1 MHEGGAAEELPQCEA
16 TLPGMYRSMCVELTL
31 HGLCVNTVLESR
43 HVHTLD
49 GVDLARDMGSG
60 EGGGDATD
68 ENAMTASA
76 FRLIKHLV
84 QEWMRDVIN
93 HNEAQV
99 DLLPRNPPASA
110 SAELAPP
117 PWP

>member
-1 MHEGGAAEELPQCEA
+1 
-16 TLPGMYRSMCVELTL
+16 MYRSMCVELTL

-60 EGGGDATD
+60 EGGGDAVD
-68 ENAMTASA
+68 ENSMTASA

-84 QEWMRDVIN
+84 QERMRTLTPN
-93 HNEAQV
+93 
-99 DLLPRNPPASA
+99 LNPNPN
-110 SAELAPP
+110 PNP
-117 PWP
+117 NPDH

>member
-1 MHEGGAAEELPQCEA
+1 
-16 TLPGMYRSMCVELTL
+16 MYRSMCVELTL
-31 HGLCVNTVLESR
+31 HGLCVNTVLESK

-49 GVDLARDMGSG
+49 GLDLAGVLDGGGGG
-60 EGGGDATD
+60 EGGGAGGGGEAVD
-68 ENAMTASA
+68 EAARTASA

-93 HNEAQV
+93 HNEPQV
-99 DLLPRNPPASA
+99 DLLPTNSPLIGLGLSPPR
-110 SAELAPP
+110 P

>member
-49 GVDLARDMGSG
+49 GVDLARDMVS
-60 EGGGDATD
+60 
-68 ENAMTASA
+68 
-76 FRLIKHLV
+76 LV
-84 QEWMRDVIN
+84 RSQ
-93 HNEAQV
+93 
-99 DLLPRNPPASA
+99 PG
-110 SAELAPP
+110 
-117 PWP
+117 